1 MSKIKEVKE
10 KGKLVRNKYIDLT
23 DEEKLLVRND
33 KINQADNEQT
43 KEYTFIQYITDIKG
57 TYVHAVDNYTNR
69 YFYLDSV
76 KKSKKQIKNSKIL
89 KKKIKKNGKT
99 KSN

>member
-10 KGKLVRNKYIDLT
+10 KGKLLRNKYIELT

-57 TYVHAVDNYTNR
+57 TYVHAREGLNNR
-69 YFYLDSV
+69 FFHIDSV
-76 KKSKKQIKNSKIL
+76 KKSKKSIKEAKII